1 MRSNEYRYCACRM
14 LALAIKR
21 STSHLLQPAIVA
33 CLQKRFIKLICL
45 KVADGCR

>member
-21 STSHLLQPAIVA
+21 STSHLLQPAIFTLSTEMITEVN
-33 CLQKRFIKLICL
+33 LSQ
-45 KVADGCR
+45 GC